1 MFIKKVV
8 GKEDLPLHDPV
19 PRMTED
25 QLHREI
31 YYIRAE
37 QLARKILYMGMIDE
51 DECKKFMKE
60 IRRVFKPFLA
70 PLMPD
75 S

>member
-19 PRMTED
+19 PRMTEN

-37 QLARKILYMGMIDE
+37 QLARKFELHANLIIKHGNLL
-51 DECKKFMKE
+51 FT
-60 IRRVFKPFLA
+60 FL
-70 PLMPD
+70 
-75 S
+75 